1 MSIASNVIE
10 TNTRLATARTL
21 LREKLTANGIPYDD
35 DETIFEL
42 MKRWAYTRFAGYA
55 NIFFPD
61 ENEVKEGIEV
71 SAGVTIYDNEDNGV
85 EGVPAT
91 VIVNGTSYKVYSD
104 SNGKAEKT
112 FIVGAA
118 GSELEVTVIAGS
130 DTSTYNYT
138 VKSPYEF
145 TDNGEQNTYL
155 YDVIKYPSDT
165 SHSFST
171 YNYDSRYSKYGYS
184 LSKAVTS
191 ASAVK
196 Y

>member
-71 SAGVTIYDNEDNGV
+71 SAGVTIYDNDDNGV

-112 FIVGAA
+112 LIVGAV
-118 GSELEVTVIAGS
+118 GSELEITVIAGS
-130 DTSTYNYT
+130 NTSTSNYT

-155 YDVIKYPSDT
+155 CAGVFRCRNDT
-165 SHSFST
+165 
-171 YNYDSRYSKYGYS
+171 R
-184 LSKAVTS
+184 
-191 ASAVK
+191 AS
-196 Y
+196 